1 METTTNLYYVIAA
14 GFIVY
19 FIISFAYK
27 ILRIRN
33 IEEALLTSR
42 GLLLI
47 NLKHTI
53 GIVVFGLLFFL
64 IAPEFRYLITTFQ
77 QPEWYV
83 VILSIVVLVLSA
95 LLAYKSVQ
103 KKIKEKSERS
113 AYSFYQV
120 WNYFS
125 IRIIFLFSYEFF
137 FRGVIFFS
145 LLQFFD
151 LYISIFITTILYVG
165 IHSFDSKAEILGAI
179 PFGIL
184 LCFFSYATSSIWIA
198 FIIHM
203 TLSGVYEFNMFKHLT
218 LKKTKS

>member
-1 METTTNLYYVIAA
+1 MEIATNVYYVIAA

-19 FIISFAYK
+19 FIISYAYK
-27 ILRIRN
+27 ILKIRN
-33 IEEALLTSR
+33 IEEALLTSK

-47 NLKHTI
+47 NLKHII
-53 GIVVFGLLFFL
+53 GILLFGLLFFL
-64 IAPEFRYLITTFQ
+64 IAPEFRYLITSFN

-83 VILSIVVLVLSA
+83 VIFSIVVLALSA

-103 KKIKEKSERS
+103 KKIKEEGGRS
-113 AYSFYQV
+113 AYTFNQV
-120 WNYFS
+120 RNYFP
-125 IRIIFLFSYEFF
+125 IRMIFLFSYEFF

-151 LYISIFITTILYVG
+151 LYLSILITTILYVG

-184 LCFFSYATSSIWIA
+184 LCFLSYATNSIWIA

-218 LKKTKS
+218 LKKTAL

>member
-1 METTTNLYYVIAA
+1 METATNVYYVIAA

-19 FIISFAYK
+19 FFISYAYK
-27 ILRIRN
+27 ILKIRN

-53 GIVVFGLLFFL
+53 GIVLFGLTFYL
-64 IAPEFRYLITTFQ
+64 IAPEFRFLINTFQ
-77 QPEWYV
+77 QPEWNV
-83 VILSIVVLVLSA
+83 VILSLVVLVLSA
-95 LLAYKSVQ
+95 LLAYISVQ
-103 KKIKEKSERS
+103 KKIKEKTERS
-113 AYSFYQV
+113 AHSFHQV
-120 WNYFS
+120 WNYFP
-125 IRIIFLFSYEFF
+125 IRMLFLFSYEFF

-151 LYISIFITTILYVG
+151 LYMSILITTILYLL

-184 LCFFSYATSSIWIA
+184 LCFFSYATNSIWIA
-198 FIIHM
+198 FVIHM
-203 TLSGVYEFNMFKHLT
+203 TLSGVYEFIMFKHLT
-218 LKKTKS
+218 LKTAKS